1 MAKNRRAFILTAG
14 GLLLLWASMGMGIS
28 FDQEE
33 SQKPEKTYGLDE
45 IHDQIHDGVRLILAY
60 HRASFSFIGSVENV
74 TDKAIK
80 KVRVEVHLST
90 GVKLGPTEPKALAP
104 GEKSG
109 IKIEA
114 TGHVFEWWK
123 PQLESRTASQGH
135 SLD

>member
-1 MAKNRRAFILTAG
+1 
-14 GLLLLWASMGMGIS
+14 MGMGIS

-45 IHDQIHDGVRLILAY
+45 IYDQIHDGMRLILAY
-60 HRASFSFIGSVENV
+60 HRASFSFIGSVENT
-74 TDKAIK
+74 TDKTIK

-90 GVKLGPTEPKALAP
+90 GVTLGPTGPKDRAT

-114 TGHVFEWWK
+114 TGHVFEWWR
-123 PQLESRTASQGH
+123 PQLESRSASQSH
-135 SLD
+135 SLY